1 MRNPLSLHSGLGSLL
16 FLSLVPVALSLPTGP
31 NYGLSPYGFQ
41 NHGFQNHDFQNHDF
55 QNHGFQNHD
64 FPNHGFQNHDFH
76 SQNPNQWPPSSLQSV
91 LPQQDSNV
99 PQHQFP
105 QQHMRPFG
113 DAPQLAQNPP
123 GFSSTSHPLSGDE
136 MDRIILDIAYDDLSN
151 KVPFS
156 PPSLPSSPARDG
168 RISDEGASS
177 SDTRYRY
184 KTPDG
189 FQDHGFQNHD
199 FQNHGFQNHDFKNHG
214 FQNHDF
220 QNHDFQNHGFQN
232 HDFQNHDFQNH
243 GFQNHDFPNH
253 GFQNHDFH
261 SQNPN
266 QWPPSSLQ
274 SVAPQQDSNVPQHQF
289 PQQHLR
295 PSWNAPQLAQNP
307 PGFSSTS
314 RILPDEEW
322 DRFVWD
328 SALKSSPRRE
338 SLIPPPLPPSH
349 AGSYPSSSEARGF
362 LEPGPSY
369 NHAVELRQNAEGALQ
384 RQNEPDVPPHGSV
397 ATAMHSRISDEGASS
412 SDTRHERKRAR
423 YRYTTPEDIKEYV
436 KKMENSRNEPD
447 ALSEFVYSASPF
459 ESEHSSLKDKNKKTA
474 FPKVENLALFQE
486 INRKIF
492 GGELTK
498 IEPSKLPPN
507 TWVHY
512 KTKVHQPTR
521 ELPFVTFDPH
531 DLKDGKGVINRVRM
545 SVHQAPHEARKGDQA
560 PSVRELK
567 DKTFYN
573 FWGIPEGRSQD
584 ARKVVLHY
592 GTGYLDPR
600 QFDAVNEHLYNIRG
614 AVAAARL
621 H

>member
-338 SLIPPPLPPSH
+338 SLIPPSL
-349 AGSYPSSSEARGF
+349 PSSLARDGR
-362 LEPGPSY
+362 
-369 NHAVELRQNAEGALQ
+369 V
-384 RQNEPDVPPHGSV
+384 
-397 ATAMHSRISDEGASS
+397 SDEGASRS
-412 SDTRHERKRAR
+412 VTRQ
-423 YRYTTPEDIKEYV
+423 RYTTPEEIKEFV
-436 KKMENSRNEPD
+436 EKMKKSRNEPD

-459 ESEHSSLKDKNKKTA
+459 ESEHSSQKGKNKPISFHT
-474 FPKVENLALFQE
+474 VRNLKLFQE

-492 GGELTK
+492 GEELTK

-512 KTKVHQPTR
+512 KRKVHEPTR

-592 GTGYLDPR
+592 GTGYLDPG